1 MKNEDLTQNEELMN
15 NQSEETITEKKPSKF
30 GDFILRHKLVFVLL
44 LALLVV
50 FLWAFIKMNVMENKF
65 KKQSQEIQTTYE
77 NRIDSLTTHQ
87 LVLTSK
93 VFSWA
98 IRSELTRENKE
109 QVNQFFLSFIQ
120 EPGVTN
126 VKLVDTNTSKV
137 LLSTN
142 KKDEGSTFTN
152 PALHTDNPIYQTKD
166 SILQIICPVMGLNN
180 KIGALVIEYK
190 KK

>member
-1 MKNEDLTQNEELMN
+1 MKNEDLTKNEELMN
-15 NQSEETITEKKPSKF
+15 DQPDETITKKEPGKF
-30 GDFILRHKLVFVLL
+30 GAFILRHKMVFALL

-50 FLWAFIKMNVMENKF
+50 FLWAFIKMNVMENQF
-65 KKQSQEIQTTYE
+65 EKQKLEIQTTYE
-77 NRIDSLTTHQ
+77 NRIDSLTAHQ

-126 VKLVDTNTSKV
+126 VKFVDINTSKV
-137 LLSTN
+137 LLSTD
-142 KKDEGSTFTN
+142 KKDEGSVFTN
-152 PALHTDNPIYQTKD
+152 PAMLTDNPIYQTKD
-166 SILQIICPVMGLNN
+166 SVLQIICPVMGLNN

-190 KK
+190 MQ